1 MCASQKKSKT
11 ARTMKSFFIGSVFFF
26 GVGIGICFLP
36 ASAPAE
42 SYVAGVGGINFA
54 DRLTDVEGTGGLL
67 FQDLDLQNSVALGG
81 KVGHFFRHGWFGV
94 EGEFLHSTPHVKGTV
109 DAPGIH
115 LRVMSVTVNLVARYP
130 GRTFQPYVG
139 IGGGPVIAHLR
150 DSGGVQRD
158 SDVAGGFNA
167 FAGMRAF
174 VTSHVAVFG
183 EYKYTSATFV
193 FDKAFG
199 PAGGFE
205 GGYRAQHLLFGV
217 SLHF

>member
-1 MCASQKKSKT
+1 MPLYPSIMNRFVIRSLLGL
-11 ARTMKSFFIGSVFFF
+11 SIVIGLLVE
-26 GVGIGICFLP
+26 P
-36 ASAPAE
+36 HAAWAE

-81 KVGHFFRHGWFGV
+81 KLGHFFRHGWFGI
-94 EGEFLHSTPHVKGTV
+94 EGEFLHSTPHIKGIT

-115 LRVMSVTVNLVARYP
+115 LRIMSVTVNLIARYP

-150 DSGGVQRD
+150 EAGGVQPD

-167 FAGMRAF
+167 FAGLRAF
-174 VTSHVAVFG
+174 VTSHIAIFG
-183 EYKYTSATFV
+183 EYKYMSATFR
-193 FDKAFG
+193 FDNAFG

-205 GGYRAQHLLFGV
+205 SDYRAQHLLFGV

>member
-1 MCASQKKSKT
+1 MNLFVVSSLLWISA
-11 ARTMKSFFIGSVFFF
+11 AIGLFA
-26 GVGIGICFLP
+26 LP
-36 ASAPAE
+36 HTVCAE
-42 SYVAGVGGINFA
+42 SYVAGVAGINFA

-81 KVGHFFRHGWFGV
+81 RIGHFFRHGWFGM
-94 EGEFLHSTPHVKGTV
+94 EGEFLHSTPHIKGTV

-158 SDVAGGFNA
+158 SDVAGGFNV
-167 FAGMRAF
+167 FAGLRAF
-174 VTSHVAVFG
+174 VTSQVAVFG

-193 FDKAFG
+193 FDQAFG

-205 GGYRAQHLLFGV
+205 SGYRAQHLLFGV

>member
-1 MCASQKKSKT
+1 MCASHKSKM
-11 ARTMKSFFIGSVFFF
+11 ARIMKSFVIGGVFFF
-26 GVGIGICFLP
+26 GVGIGICLLP
-36 ASAPAE
+36 SSAPAE
-42 SYVAGVGGINFA
+42 SYVAGVAGINFA

-81 KVGHFFRHGWFGV
+81 RIGHFFRHGWFGV
-94 EGEFLHSTPHVKGTV
+94 EGEFLHSTPHVKGVV

-115 LRVMSVTVNLVARYP
+115 LRVMSVTINLVARYP
-130 GRTFQPYVG
+130 GRTFQPYAG
-139 IGGGPVIAHLR
+139 IGGGLVIAHLR

-183 EYKYTSATFV
+183 EYKYTSTTFV

-199 PAGGFE
+199 QAGGFE

>member
-1 MCASQKKSKT
+1 
-11 ARTMKSFFIGSVFFF
+11 MKSFIIGGIFFF
-26 GVGIGICFLP
+26 GVGIGLCFLP
-36 ASAPAE
+36 TSALAE
-42 SYVAGVGGINFA
+42 SYVAGVAGINFA

-81 KVGHFFRHGWFGV
+81 RIGHFFRHGWFGI
-94 EGEFLHSTPHVKGTV
+94 EGEFLHSTPHVKGVV

-115 LRVMSVTVNLVARYP
+115 FRVMTVTVNLVARYP

-158 SDVAGGFNA
+158 SDVAGGFNV

-174 VTSHVAVFG
+174 VTSRVAVFG
-183 EYKYTSATFV
+183 EYKYTSATLS
-193 FDKAFG
+193 FDEAFG
-199 PAGGFE
+199 QAGGFE
-205 GGYRAQHLLFGV
+205 SGYRAQHALFGV